1 MTAGTLLILQQCF
14 GVVTMKNFTHARGIT
29 AVFLMTAIMTPV
41 YATTLGSAD
50 LVSTHMGASQAIDIY
65 AAGYSGEEI
74 YAGVYMLTKSAG
86 SGVSELWD
94 DGDNIAGFCVEAE
107 ELYPSTVTSYDLVTT
122 ESATVTVLS
131 EAVGTEKAAL
141 LSELWGRYY
150 DSSWEDGSYSTSEN
164 SAAAAFAAAVWEII
178 YEDLPSST
186 TDYDVSVDSTVG
198 IGGFASTTVDEA
210 LANSWLQSLDGTGSM
225 ATLLIFTADGSQNYL
240 VAVPE
245 PMTIL
250 LLGMG
255 GALSVARKRRRVV
268 A

>member
-1 MTAGTLLILQQCF
+1 MVIL
-14 GVVTMKNFTHARGIT
+14 MAL
-29 AVFLMTAIMTPV
+29 AMTPA
-41 YATTLGSAD
+41 YATTLGTAD
-50 LVSTHMGASQAIDIY
+50 LISTHFGANQAIDVY
-65 AAGYSGEEI
+65 GAGYSGQEI

-86 SGVSELWD
+86 SGVSEIWPN
-94 DGDNIAGFCVEAE
+94 GTNIAGFCVEAE
-107 ELYPSTVTSYDLVTT
+107 ELYPNTVTNYDLVTT
-122 ESATVTVLS
+122 ESATVTILG

-164 SAAAAFAAAVWEII
+164 NAASAFGAAVWEII
-178 YEDLPSST
+178 YEDLPSSSA
-186 TDYDVSVDSTVG
+186 DYDVSVDNTIG

-210 LANSWLQSLDGTGSM
+210 LANSWLQSLDGTGTM
-225 ATLLIFTADGSQNYL
+225 ATLMIFTADGSQNYL

-245 PMTIL
+245 PMTVL

-255 GALSVARKRRRVV
+255 GALSVVRRRRRVI

>member
-1 MTAGTLLILQQCF
+1 MLFILQQRF
-14 GVVTMKNFTHARGIT
+14 GVVTMKSDTLTKGLT
-29 AVFLMTAIMTPV
+29 VVFLMTAIMTPV
-41 YATTLGSAD
+41 YATTLGTAD

-65 AAGYSGEEI
+65 GAGYSGQEI

-86 SGVSELWD
+86 SGVSEIWD
-94 DGDNIAGFCVEAE
+94 NGDNIAGFCIEAE
-107 ELYPSTVTSYDLVTT
+107 EPYPNTVTHYDLVTT

-131 EAVGTEKAAL
+131 EAVGTGKAAL

-150 DSSWEDGSYSTSEN
+150 DSSWQDGSYATTEN
-164 SAAAAFAAAVWEII
+164 NAASAFAAAVWEII
-178 YEDLPSST
+178 YEDMPSSSA
-186 TDYDVSVDSTVG
+186 DYDVSIDNTIG
-198 IGGFASTTVDEA
+198 LGGFASTTVDEV

-225 ATLLIFTADGSQNYL
+225 ESLLVFTADGSQNYL

-245 PMTIL
+245 PMTVL

>member
-1 MTAGTLLILQQCF
+1 
-14 GVVTMKNFTHARGIT
+14 MKRFTHAMGFTVVILLALT
-29 AVFLMTAIMTPV
+29 MTPA

-50 LVSTHMGASQAIDIY
+50 LVSTHFGANQAIDVY
-65 AAGYSGEEI
+65 AAGYSGQEI

-86 SGVSELWD
+86 SGVSEIWD
-94 DGDNIAGFCVEAE
+94 NGDNIAGFCVEAE
-107 ELYPSTVTSYDLVTT
+107 ELYPNTVTGYDLVTT
-122 ESATVTVLS
+122 DSATITVLN

-150 DSSWEDGSYSTSEN
+150 DSSWEDGSYSASEN
-164 SAAAAFAAAVWEII
+164 NAASAFAAAVWEII
-178 YEDLPSST
+178 YEDLPSSAAG
-186 TDYDVSVDSTVG
+186 YDVSVDSTVG

-210 LANSWLQSLDGTGSM
+210 LANSWLQSLDGTGTM
-225 ATLLIFTADGSQNYL
+225 ATLMIFTADGSQNYL

-245 PMTIL
+245 PMTVL

-255 GALSVARKRRRVV
+255 GALSVARKRRRLL